1 MKKQWWKETTVYQIY
16 PRSFKDSNGDG
27 NGDLNGITSKIDYLK
42 NLGIGAIWLCPIYK
56 SPMIDNGY
64 DVEDYFQIN
73 PMYGTM
79 EDMDNLIL
87 KANEAGIKIVLD
99 IIPNH
104 TSDQHIWF
112 KKALLNDPKY
122 KDYYIFKDR
131 PIKEITSVF
140 GGTAWSQTKDK
151 RWYLHKFAPQQ
162 VDLNWDNPEVREEFR
177 KITDF
182 WIKKGVYGFRFDV
195 IDDIAKNLNVDLIN
209 KGENIDIK
217 KLHEYVY
224 EWRNKSIWK
233 DFDLLTVG
241 ESWDASVEKAILYS
255 NPERKEFS
263 MVFGFEHISTNW
275 TSEGK
280 WIPNKF
286 KLSDFKKVINKW
298 QTGLYKSGWNSLF
311 LNNHD
316 LPRLVSIF
324 GDEKEYRIESS
335 KAISL
340 SMHLLQGTP
349 YIYQGEEIGM
359 TNCKF
364 EKLTEHNDVEVMQMY
379 ATKKSADWTEKK
391 HLEFVSNYTRDNAR
405 TPIQWDTSTEAGFT
419 TGKSWL
425 KINPNYNDINVEK
438 ALSDKNSIFYW
449 YQKLISLRKDPK
461 YQDIIRDGNFEII
474 DIENKNIFAFTRKL
488 NDKKI
493 ISISNWSNQIISMP
507 NIDDTGSI
515 VVNNYPTF
523 SKTKILPWQSV
534 MIIL

>member
-1 MKKQWWKETTVYQIY
+1 MKKQWWKEISVYQIY

-79 EDMDNLIL
+79 DDMDNLIL
-87 KANEAGIKIVLD
+87 KATEAGIKIVLD

-122 KDYYIFKDR
+122 KDYYIFRDS

-140 GGTAWSQTKDK
+140 GGSAWSQTEDK

-162 VDLNWDNPEVREEFR
+162 VDLNWDNSEVREEFR

-217 KLHEYVY
+217 KLHEYVH

-255 NPERKEFS
+255 NPGRKEFS

-280 WIPNKF
+280 WISDKF
-286 KLSDFKKVINKW
+286 KLVDFKKVINKW
-298 QTGLYKSGWNSLF
+298 QTGLYKNGWNSLF

-324 GDEKEYRIESS
+324 GDEKKYRIQSS

-364 EKLTEHNDVEVMQMY
+364 EKLSEHN
-379 ATKKSADWTEKK
+379 
-391 HLEFVSNYTRDNAR
+391 
-405 TPIQWDTSTEAGFT
+405 
-419 TGKSWL
+419 
-425 KINPNYNDINVEK
+425 
-438 ALSDKNSIFYW
+438 
-449 YQKLISLRKDPK
+449 
-461 YQDIIRDGNFEII
+461 
-474 DIENKNIFAFTRKL
+474 
-488 NDKKI
+488 
-493 ISISNWSNQIISMP
+493 
-507 NIDDTGSI
+507 
-515 VVNNYPTF
+515 
-523 SKTKILPWQSV
+523 
-534 MIIL
+534 